1 MARAIWQRTVLAESD
16 ETVVV
21 EGNHYFPK
29 EAVRMEYLRPS
40 DTHTVCPWKGTASYY
55 HVDVNGERNADAA
68 WYYPEP
74 KAAAEKVKNRV
85 AFWKGVRVEP

>member
-1 MARAIWQRTVLAESD
+1 MANAIWMRTVLAESD

-21 EGNHYFPK
+21 EGNQYFPK
-29 EAVRMEYLRPS
+29 EAVLEYLRPS
-40 DTHTVCPWKGTASYY
+40 DTHTVCPRKGVASYY
-55 HVDVNGERNADAA
+55 HVEVDGERNPDAV

-74 KAAAEKVKNRV
+74 KAAAQKVKDRV